1 MAARPLVLVAVVGVV
16 ACKGGGDATPVDGG
30 GVDASTTLEVDA
42 AEDDA
47 AVGPV
52 TCADATLLFCEDFES
67 LVPGAASSASWT
79 TETSGGSLTID
90 AVHARGTQ
98 ALHVHTTGS
107 GRARLQVPSFAP
119 PDNSFFGRMHVWVTA
134 FPTAPDYA
142 HFTLVEAAGAT
153 PGYIRPIGGQ
163 FIPAPA
169 AGRSLWGTGSDGG
182 ATGDWTN
189 WQVSAPAEDGRWIC
203 LEWQLAAADNEIH
216 VWIDGV
222 AHPELDASTQMH
234 GGSDADF
241 VFPSFTSL
249 WFGWW
254 LYQGGT
260 TPAEFDLWL
269 DDLAVSSS
277 RIGC

>member
-1 MAARPLVLVAVVGVV
+1 MTARQLVLIVLGAAT
-16 ACKGGGDATPVDGG
+16 ACGGHAEIPDDGGGGDARTTGG
-30 GVDASTTLEVDA
+30 PDA
-42 AEDDA
+42 AKDG
-47 AVGPV
+47 AVGAV
-52 TCADATLLFCEDFES
+52 TCADPSLLFCEDFEA
-67 LVPGAASSASWT
+67 LAPGEANSARWT
-79 TETSGGSLTID
+79 TEASAGSLTID

-98 ALHVHTTGS
+98 ALHVHTTGN
-107 GRARLQVPSFAP
+107 GRARLLVPAFAP
-119 PDNSFFGRMHVWVTA
+119 PGNSFFGRMHVWVTA

-153 PGYIRPIGGQ
+153 PGVIRPIGGQ
-163 FIPAPA
+163 YIPAPT
-169 AGRSLWGTGSDGG
+169 AGRSLWGTGADGG

-189 WQVSAPAEDGRWIC
+189 WQVTAPAEAGRWVC
-203 LEWQLAAADNEIH
+203 LEWQLQAAGNEIH

-222 AHPELDASTQMH
+222 AHPELDASTTVH
-234 GGSDADF
+234 GGSGADF

-269 DDLAVSSS
+269 DDLAVATS
-277 RIGC
+277 RLGC